1 MGLYKGLHVAV
12 VSCQSCILS
21 TSCHNS
27 GVSQLYNAMCSW
39 QVARLFPGIHS
50 HKALREATLN
60 AKLCGRNRCIYYCM
74 YIYIY
79 CVLYTNFPRRP
90 PLDRATTQPNS
101 THRFPCPSN
110 VEVRELRAHSPIV
123 PGWPRRRI
131 QNPKRNQGASRLV
144 TRGEL

>member
-79 CVLYTNFPRRP
+79 IVCFIQTFQGGPPWTEPPPSQTQLIDFPVQ
-90 PLDRATTQPNS
+90 ATLKFASCALTLQLFLAGQEGEFRTQNA
-101 THRFPCPSN
+101 TK
-110 VEVRELRAHSPIV
+110 ELAD
-123 PGWPRRRI
+123 
-131 QNPKRNQGASRLV
+131 L
-144 TRGEL
+144 